1 MQTATKIRVVT
12 AFVGRKLTEM
22 ETSSKIRGILSDDQV
37 NVIQLIGFQLS
48 FMRTLLSSYATFQLT
63 K

>member
-22 ETSSKIRGILSDDQV
+22 ETSSKIRGILSDDQCDS
-37 NVIQLIGFQLS
+37 IDWIIQLS